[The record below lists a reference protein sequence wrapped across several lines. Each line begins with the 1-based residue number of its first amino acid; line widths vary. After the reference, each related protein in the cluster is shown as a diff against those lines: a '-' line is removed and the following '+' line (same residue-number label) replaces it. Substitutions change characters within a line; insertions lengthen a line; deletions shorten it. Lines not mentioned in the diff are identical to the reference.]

1 MFSYIAKRLLYFIPT
16 FFIISFVSFGL
27 SKLAPGDPVRLA
39 LGSTDSSAG
48 QMTELMA
55 GEQAYYEMAEK
66 MGMNL
71 PSFYFSFSSA
81 AVPDTLYRIV
91 KTAERDNLS
100 RLIDQYGNWPQIEAY
115 YHSIKAIEIG
125 LFSVNSDSTNFAQIG
140 KVRQNYGVL
149 LSEYSHDRIE
159 FAINQMVE
167 AVQIPSMAPIKEAV
181 LTLQNNYQ
189 TILDNAT
196 PGKNYIPS
204 LKWYGWNNQYHFW
217 MFGNAPL
224 FSNPDDNPS
233 KGYGFLRGDF
243 GKSYADKR
251 PVTSKVKEAIGWT
264 LTLNMIALAISYLIS
279 IPLGVKTAVKKDS
292 RFDRISTVILF
303 ILYSLPS
310 FWIATMLINYF
321 TTSEYGMN
329 WFPTFGVSSPGIG
342 EDTPFFKFLG
352 DRIHHLI
359 LPIFCM
365 TYGSFAYLS
374 RQMRGG
380 VLGILRM
387 DYVRTANAKGLSEDK
402 VIWKHVFRNSL
413 IPIITLFAYLFP
425 AAISGALIIEIIFQI
440 PGMGKLSYAAI
451 VGRDYPIVF
460 TVLMFSAIL
469 TMVGNLAADMLY
481 ALVDP
486 RISFSK
492 K

>member
-1 MFSYIAKRLLYFIPT
+1 MFSYIFKRLLYFIPT
-16 FFIISFVSFGL
+16 FFIISFAAFGL
-27 SKLAPGDPVRLA
+27 SKMAPGDPVRLA
-39 LGSTDSSAG
+39 LGATDTGAG
-48 QMTELMA
+48 QSTEMMA
-55 GEQAYYEMAEK
+55 NEQAYYDMAEK
-66 MGMNL
+66 LGMNL
-71 PSFYFSFSSA
+71 PTFYFSFTSA

-91 KTAERDNLS
+91 KSAERDNLS
-100 RLIDQYGNWPQIEAY
+100 RLIDKYGNWPQIEKY
-115 YHSIKAIEIG
+115 YHSVKAIEIA
-125 LFSVNSDSTNFAQIG
+125 LFSVKADSTNFAQVG
-140 KVRQNYGVL
+140 RVRQNYGAL
-149 LSEYSHDRIE
+149 LSTFEHDRIE
-159 FAINQMVE
+159 FAIGQMVE
-167 AVQIPSMAPIKEAV
+167 AVQVPTMAPIKAPV
-181 LTLQNNYQ
+181 LQLEQNYKDVVAQ
-189 TILDNAT
+189 AT
-196 PGKNYIPS
+196 PAKNYIPS
-204 LKWYGWNNQYHFW
+204 FQWFGFDNQYNFW

-224 FSNPDDNPS
+224 FSNPEEHPN

-243 GKSYADKR
+243 GISYKDKR
-251 PVTSKVKEAIGWT
+251 PVTSKIGEAIGWT
-264 LTLNMIALAISYLIS
+264 LLLNMIALSLSYLIS
-279 IPLGVKTAVKKDS
+279 IPLGVQTAVHKDS
-292 RFDRISTVILF
+292 RFDKVSTVIMFALF
-303 ILYSLPS
+303 SLPS

-321 TTSEYGMN
+321 TTSQYGMN
-329 WFPTFGVSSPGIG
+329 LFPTFGVSSPGID
-342 EDTPFFKFLG
+342 ENTPFFTFLF

-380 VLGILRM
+380 VLSVLRM
-387 DYVRTANAKGLSEDK
+387 DYVRTALAKGLPHDR

-440 PGMGKLSYAAI
+440 PGMGKLSYEAI
-451 VGRDYPIVF
+451 IGRDYPIVF

-469 TMVGNLAADMLY
+469 TMVGNLAADMMY

>member
-27 SKLAPGDPVRLA
+27 SKMAPGDPVRLA

-81 AVPDTLYRIV
+81 AVPDTLYKV
-91 KTAERDNLS
+91 LKTAERENLA

-115 YHSIKAIEIG
+115 YKSIKAIEIAM
-125 LFSVNSDSTNFAQIG
+125 FSVSSDSTNFSQIG
-140 KVRQNYGVL
+140 KVRQNSGAL
-149 LSEYSHDRIE
+149 LSAYEQDRIE
-159 FAINQMVE
+159 FAIEQLVE
-167 AVQIPSMAPIKEAV
+167 ATQVPSMAPVKGPV
-181 LTLQNNYQ
+181 LALKQNYQ
-189 TILDNAT
+189 AILAEAT
-196 PGKNYIPS
+196 PYKNYIPS
-204 LKWYGWNNQYHFW
+204 FKWFGWNNQYHFW
-217 MFGNAPL
+217 MFGNAP
-224 FSNPDDNPS
+224 FWSNAEDHPS

-243 GKSYADKR
+243 GNSYADKR
-251 PVTSKVKEAIGWT
+251 PVTSKVGEAIGWT
-264 LTLNMIALAISYLIS
+264 LMLNMIALAISYLIS
-279 IPLGVKTAVKKDS
+279 IPLGVKTAVNKDS
-292 RFDRISTVILF
+292 RFDKVSTVILF
-303 ILYSLPS
+303 ALFSLPS

-329 WFPTFGVSSPGIG
+329 WFPTFGVSSPGIDA
-342 EDTPFFKFLG
+342 DTPFFKFFF
-352 DRIHHLI
+352 DRLHHLI

-380 VLGILRM
+380 VLSILRM
-387 DYVRTANAKGLSEDK
+387 DYVRTALAKGLPQET

-469 TMVGNLAADMLY
+469 TMVGNLAADMMY